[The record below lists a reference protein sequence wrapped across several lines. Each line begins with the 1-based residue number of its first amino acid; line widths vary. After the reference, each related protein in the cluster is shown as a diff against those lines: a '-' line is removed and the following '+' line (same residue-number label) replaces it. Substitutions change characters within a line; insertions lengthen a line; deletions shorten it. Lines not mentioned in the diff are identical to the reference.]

1 MEEANPV
8 KYYLAR
14 YFFLALSV
22 LQGLATALILL
33 QFEDSDKTKI
43 AALVMFT
50 AAMVFFSLH
59 LLLASRIKRV
69 AISKKKLAV
78 INTNKVKEY
87 DWSDVK
93 AIKLLPFLNMY
104 SLKLKGKRSKIYF
117 LASSNTSVL
126 FGIFTANS
134 GLMPKKSK

>member
-1 MEEANPV
+1 MEEANLV

-33 QFEDSDKTKI
+33 QLEDSHKNNI

-59 LLLASRIKRV
+59 LLIASKIKRV
-69 AISKKKLAV
+69 VISKKKLAV
-78 INTNKVKEY
+78 INPRKVKEY

-93 AIKLLPFLNMY
+93 AIKLMPFVNMY

-117 LASSNTSVL
+117 LPSTDTSAM
-126 FGIFTANS
+126 FGIFS
-134 GLMPKKSK
+134 SDSDLIPKKAR

>member
-1 MEEANPV
+1 MEEANLV

-33 QFEDSDKTKI
+33 QLEDSHKKDI
-43 AALVMFT
+43 AALLMFT

-59 LLLASRIKRV
+59 LLIASKIKRV
-69 AISKKKLAV
+69 IISKKKLAV
-78 INTNKVKEY
+78 INPRKVKEY

-93 AIKLLPFLNMY
+93 AIKLMPFVNMY
-104 SLKLKGKRSKIYF
+104 SLKLKGKRNTIYF
-117 LASSNTSVL
+117 LPSTDTSAMFGTFSSHSDL
-126 FGIFTANS
+126 I
-134 GLMPKKSK
+134 PKKAR

>member
-1 MEEANPV
+1 MEEANRV

-22 LQGLATALILL
+22 LQGLAAALILL
-33 QFEDSDKTKI
+33 QFEDSAKSRI
-43 AALVMFT
+43 AAFVMFT

-59 LLLASRIKRV
+59 LLLATKIKRV

-78 INTNKVKEY
+78 INPHQVKEY

-104 SLKLKGKRSKIYF
+104 SLKLKGKRSRIYF
-117 LASSNTSVL
+117 LPTSNTSAL
-126 FGIFTANS
+126 FGIFTS
-134 GLMPKKSK
+134 ESDLIPKKAK

>member
-1 MEEANPV
+1 MEEANLV

-33 QFEDSDKTKI
+33 QLEDSQKNNI

-59 LLLASRIKRV
+59 LLIASRIKRV
-69 AISKKKLAV
+69 VMSKKKLAV
-78 INTNKVKEY
+78 INLHKVKEY

-93 AIKLLPFLNMY
+93 ALKLMPFVNMY

-117 LASSNTSVL
+117 LPSSDTSAM
-126 FGIFTANS
+126 FGIFS
-134 GLMPKKSK
+134 PDSDLIPKKAR

>member
-1 MEEANPV
+1 MEEANTA

-33 QFEDSDKTKI
+33 QFEDSDKNRI
-43 AALVMFT
+43 MALVMIT
-50 AAMVFFSLH
+50 LALIFFSLH
-59 LLLASRIKRV
+59 LLVATKIKRV

-78 INTNKVKEY
+78 INPRKVKEY

-93 AIKLLPFLNMY
+93 AIKLMPFLNMY
-104 SLKLKGKRSKIYF
+104 SVKLKGKRSKIYF
-117 LASSNTSVL
+117 LPSTNTSAM
-126 FGIFTANS
+126 FGIFTS
-134 GLMPKKSK
+134 DSDLIPKKAR

>member
-1 MEEANPV
+1 MEEANLV

-33 QFEDSDKTKI
+33 QLEDSQKNNI

-59 LLLASRIKRV
+59 LLIASRIKRV
-69 AISKKKLAV
+69 VMSKKKLAV
-78 INTNKVKEY
+78 INPHKVKEY

-93 AIKLLPFLNMY
+93 ALKLIPFVNMY

-117 LASSNTSVL
+117 LPSSDTSAM
-126 FGIFTANS
+126 FGIFS
-134 GLMPKKSK
+134 SDSDLIPKKAR

>member
-1 MEEANPV
+1 
-8 KYYLAR
+8 
-14 YFFLALSV
+14 
-22 LQGLATALILL
+22 
-33 QFEDSDKTKI
+33 
-43 AALVMFT
+43 
-50 AAMVFFSLH
+50 MVFFSLH

-104 SLKLKGKRSKIYF
+104 SVKLKGKRSKIYF
-117 LASSNTSVL
+117 LASSDTSAL
-126 FGIFTANS
+126 FGLFTSNS
-134 GLMPKKSK
+134 GLMAKKSK

>member
-1 MEEANPV
+1 MEEANTV
-8 KYYLAR
+8 KFYLAR

-33 QFEDSDKTKI
+33 QFEDSDKSRI

-59 LLLASRIKRV
+59 LLIASRIKRV
-69 AISKKKLAV
+69 AVSKKKIAV
-78 INTNKVKEY
+78 INMHKVKEY

-93 AIKLLPFLNMY
+93 ALKLMPFLNMY
-104 SLKLKGKRSKIYF
+104 SLKLKGKKSRIYF
-117 LASSNTSVL
+117 LPSTDTAAL
-126 FGIFTANS
+126 FGIFTSND
-134 GLMPKKSK
+134 LITRRLK